1 MNWLGKKQTRIL
13 NLLKEGPKTLTELEE
28 ITSFDK
34 RTIRNTIMELYDIG
48 VVRGSTESSYRYIE
62 PKTPIVYDTEEVTV
76 HESQLKNLSRVI

>member
-1 MNWLGKKQTRIL
+1 MNWLGKKQTQIL

-34 RTIRNTIMELYDIG
+34 RTIRNTLMEIYGVG
-48 VVRGSTESSYRYIE
+48 VVKEIKGFYTYIE